1 MSNPKPI
8 SYWENPRES
17 IATRYKDADCA
28 YFTSGMK
35 DAATVL
41 KMLDLPLTELSELR
55 LLDFGCGTGRT
66 ARPLAFF
73 FREVIGYDPS
83 HPCITTA
90 LRECEPLL
98 IKNLRYT
105 STLDHSSDLCD
116 FGVSVNVLEHLGFK
130 DQGDALALLKN
141 HVKKDGKL
149 ILWYHPKDNGN
160 ALCEYFPN
168 QPFPG
173 VGPKDKPGIYIHTF
187 SNV

>member
-1 MSNPKPI
+1 MSDPKPV
-8 SYWENPRES
+8 SYWNNPRET
-17 IATRYKDADCA
+17 IATKYRDADCA

-35 DAATVL
+35 DAVTVL
-41 KMLDLPLTELSELR
+41 KFLALPLTSLEKLS

-66 ARPLAFF
+66 SRPLAFF
-73 FREVIGYDPS
+73 FKEVIGYDPS

-116 FGVSVNVLEHLGFK
+116 VGISISVLEHLSHE
-130 DQGDALALLKN
+130 DQRTALHLMKT
-141 HVKKDGKL
+141 HVKKDGK
-149 ILWYHPKDNGN
+149 IVLWYHPKDNGN
-160 ALCEYFPN
+160 ALREYFPN

-173 VGPKDKPGIYIHTF
+173 FGPKDKPGIYINIF
-187 SNV
+187 NNV

>member
-1 MSNPKPI
+1 MSNPKSV
-8 SYWENPRES
+8 SYWNNPRES
-17 IATRYKDADCA
+17 IATKYKDADCA

-41 KMLDLPLTELSELR
+41 KMLARPLIELSGLR

-83 HPCITTA
+83 HPCITAA

-105 STLDHSSDLCD
+105 SALDPSSDLCD
-116 FGVSVNVLEHLGFK
+116 VGISISVLEHLGLK
-130 DQGDALALLKN
+130 DQCDLLELMRN
-141 HVKKDGKL
+141 HVKKEGKL
-149 ILWYHPKDNGN
+149 VLWYHPKDNGN
-160 ALCEYFPN
+160 ALREYFPD

-173 VGPKDKPGIYIHTF
+173 VGPKDKPGIYINTF
-187 SNV
+187 VNV